1 MWIKRDIYDAFMQKV
16 AQVEFCEVNLDELK
30 AEIQRLR
37 VELAAERA
45 RSDSAVDRLLEQK
58 GVGPV
63 TPVKAPTLEDLSSMF
78 EEDPAEVTAIRH
90 AIKEQGAAAVL
101 MSTDSTR
108 TE

>member
-1 MWIKRDIYDAFMQKV
+1 MWIKRDLYDTFMQKV

-58 GVGPV
+58 GVSPV

-78 EEDPAEVTAIRH
+78 EEAPDEVAKIRE
-90 AIKEQGAAAVL
+90 AIKEQGAENVL
-101 MSTDSTR
+101 LGIG
-108 TE
+108 